1 MISAMRTRCGEK
13 DVYGYEKGKVESEGP
28 VDHLKGKRE
37 KDWWRNCCSRQRT
50 KQDAEPIGAGEEE
63 LENQRRERRLE
74 EVRSH
79 DEEVRR
85 RDPEG
90 HLARR
95 YCCCR
100 AQEQQGHPDEDGSLE
115 DRQGRRYPEAEGEK
129 GRAVGRQQ
137 RQESRFQGSD
147 RRQQYEEIGSLQDS
161 EKAGRRRPDRSDEE
175 TFIPPQGGLEAG
187 NSATEAGPS
196 KEDGR

>member
-1 MISAMRTRCGEK
+1 M
-13 DVYGYEKGKVESEGP
+13 YGYEKGKVESEGP

-37 KDWWRNCCSRQRT
+37 KGRWRNCRPHQRT

-63 LENQRRERRLE
+63 LENQRRQRRLE

-100 AQEQQGHPDEDGSLE
+100 AQEQQGHPDEDGSQE
-115 DRQGRRYPEAEGEK
+115 DRQDRRYPETESPK
-129 GRAVGRQQ
+129 GREVGRQQ
-137 RQESRFQGSD
+137 CQESRFKGSD
-147 RRQQYEEIGSLQDS
+147 RPQQHEETGSLEEIGSLQDS

-187 NSATEAGPS
+187 NSTTEAGPS